1 MSNLPYGYLPWGYLT
16 LHSLL
21 LGMESPFVFGQI
33 VSAEGFVNRTKELQR
48 LMYNVRSGVS
58 TILISPRR
66 WGKSSLV
73 REMARRMQA
82 ETDFVFCFLDLFAIQ
97 SEEAFFEAYAKAILK
112 AFEHSW
118 EGRLRLAKELLS
130 GLVPL
135 ISFKADPNADFSIK
149 FKFDRQ
155 KDAGEILDLGQK
167 LALQRGKR
175 LVVCLDEFQNI
186 EQFDDPLAF
195 QKLLRSHWQLQTEVS
210 FVLYGSKR
218 HSMQQLFAERSYP
231 FFKFGELV
239 LLERISVDH
248 WVPFI
253 QRSFEQLGRSAPAGL
268 VRDLVERMQRHTQ
281 YVQHFAH
288 LALYH
293 TPEGSPLTEAILDR
307 AQEQLIQHQ
316 TAYFQSEFQNLSKT
330 QIAVLRML
338 LDGLQSE
345 FTSAAN
351 LKTYGLNSSATVVKA
366 LAALENKDVI
376 DRLGGSISF
385 TDPVFALWLS
395 SILP

>member
-1 MSNLPYGYLPWGYLT
+1 
-16 LHSLL
+16 
-21 LGMESPFVFGQI
+21 MESPFVFGQI
-33 VSAEGFVNRTKELQR
+33 VSGEGFINRTEELQR

-73 REMARRMQA
+73 REMARRMQS
-82 ETDFVFCFLDLFAIQ
+82 ETDLVFCFLDLFAIQ
-97 SEEAFFEAYAKAILK
+97 SEEAFYEAYAKALLK

-118 EGRLRLAKELLS
+118 EGRLRLVKELLS

-135 ISFKADPNADFSIK
+135 VSFKADPNADFSIK
-149 FKFDRQ
+149 FKVEKP
-155 KDAGEILDLGQK
+155 KDADEILDLGQK
-167 LALQRGKR
+167 LALQRKKR

-195 QKLLRSHWQLQTEVS
+195 QKRLRSHWQKHTEVS

-218 HSMQQLFAERSYP
+218 HSMQQLFAKSSHP
-231 FFKFGELV
+231 FFKFGELI
-239 LLERISVDH
+239 LLERISDDH

-253 QRSFEQLGRSAPAGL
+253 QRSFELSGRSAPADE
-268 VRDLVERMQRHTQ
+268 VRDLVVRMERHTQ

-288 LALYH
+288 LALFH
-293 TPEGSPLTEAILDR
+293 TPEGAPLTVSILDR

-316 TAYFQSEFQNLSKT
+316 SAYFQSVFQQLSKT

-351 LKTYGLNSSATVVKA
+351 LKTYSLNSSATVIKA

-376 DRLGGSISF
+376 DRLGAGVSF
-385 TDPVFALWLS
+385 TDPVFALWLRGV
-395 SILP
+395 LG